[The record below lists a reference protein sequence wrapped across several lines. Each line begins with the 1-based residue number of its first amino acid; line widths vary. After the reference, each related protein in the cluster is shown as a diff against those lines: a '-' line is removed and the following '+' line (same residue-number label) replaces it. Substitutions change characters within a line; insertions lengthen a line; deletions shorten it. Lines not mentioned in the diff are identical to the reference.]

1 VKKAATSV
9 TANDRPAC
17 NDAYTNMFQ
26 STPAEAG
33 TFPFM
38 TLTTNGKALLTAT
51 PYLL

>member
-1 VKKAATSV
+1 MKKAATSV

-26 STPAEAG
+26 STPVKAG
-33 TFPFM
+33 TFPFT
-38 TLTTNGKALLTAT
+38 TLTTNSKAPLITT